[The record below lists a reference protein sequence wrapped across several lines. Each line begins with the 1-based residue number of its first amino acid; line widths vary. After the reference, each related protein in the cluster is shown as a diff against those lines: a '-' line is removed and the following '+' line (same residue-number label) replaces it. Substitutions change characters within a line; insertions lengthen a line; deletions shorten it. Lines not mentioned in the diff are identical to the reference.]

1 MTNLLFLSQID
12 STSHQIATIEREY
25 MNAITKLLRR
35 TNLISM
41 ASAAALCSLL
51 PLSVNAASVSPL
63 GVNVKAFSS
72 TTVFLTFLGLNNQV
86 PAEGLWCGA
95 INANQSCV
103 PGTIFGRLP
112 QRYNLS
118 RLSGGNNYT
127 DIMTI
132 PASVTRRAYQDA
144 AQGNQGDFFY
154 VRRLVSTTG
163 GADEF
168 VAVTCRLAAGG
179 ARVPLSLSSV
189 KLELAKNRSVP
200 AIATGTTL
208 PNFGAQIAYN
218 GTGRLKGRWELVS
231 PGDPRPSQRDLLTE
245 ASLPLE
251 ERGLQQRYTQ
261 LERFDLF
268 LPPTGQVFLPGPN
281 PDRIP
286 KGASGLHLILLRI
299 EATDDREGDS
309 TLTTGIVSSGGVAGF
324 PMPVLRYF
332 IGTSDGKLA
341 LIEPQAD
348 TQLSQLKPIQFTW
361 QGIGAAGGYRLE
373 IKDKDR
379 IVLSALLSADRTT
392 YTAPP
397 WLKDKTQKSLTW
409 RVQALKSDGSVLSE
423 SPSQQF
429 QILAK

>member
-1 MTNLLFLSQID
+1 
-12 STSHQIATIEREY
+12 
-25 MNAITKLLRR
+25 
-35 TNLISM
+35 
-41 ASAAALCSLL
+41 
-51 PLSVNAASVSPL
+51 
-63 GVNVKAFSS
+63 
-72 TTVFLTFLGLNNQV
+72 
-86 PAEGLWCGA
+86 
-95 INANQSCV
+95 
-103 PGTIFGRLP
+103 
-112 QRYNLS
+112 
-118 RLSGGNNYT
+118 
-127 DIMTI
+127 
-132 PASVTRRAYQDA
+132 
-144 AQGNQGDFFY
+144 
-154 VRRLVSTTG
+154 
-163 GADEF
+163 
-168 VAVTCRLAAGG
+168 
-179 ARVPLSLSSV
+179 
-189 KLELAKNRSVP
+189 
-200 AIATGTTL
+200 
-208 PNFGAQIAYN
+208 
-218 GTGRLKGRWELVS
+218 
-231 PGDPRPSQRDLLTE
+231 
-245 ASLPLE
+245 LPLE

-332 IGTSDGKLA
+332 IGTNDGKLA

>member
-1 MTNLLFLSQID
+1 MNSMT
-12 STSHQIATIEREY
+12 R
-25 MNAITKLLRR
+25 LLRR
-35 TNLISM
+35 TSLINL
-41 ASAAALCSLL
+41 ASLAALFALL
-51 PLSVNAASVSPL
+51 PLAVNAASVSPV
-63 GVNVKAFSS
+63 GVNVKAFST

-189 KLELAKNRSVP
+189 KLELAKNRAAP

-208 PNFGAQIAYN
+208 PIFGAQIAYN

-231 PGDPRPSQRDLLTE
+231 PGDPRPSQRDLLPE
-245 ASLPLE
+245 ASLPAE

-299 EATDDREGDS
+299 EATEIPLSRQG
-309 TLTTGIVSSGGVAGF
+309 LLVVAG
-324 PMPVLRYF
+324 
-332 IGTSDGKLA
+332 
-341 LIEPQAD
+341 
-348 TQLSQLKPIQFTW
+348 
-361 QGIGAAGGYRLE
+361 
-373 IKDKDR
+373 
-379 IVLSALLSADRTT
+379 
-392 YTAPP
+392 
-397 WLKDKTQKSLTW
+397 
-409 RVQALKSDGSVLSE
+409 
-423 SPSQQF
+423 
-429 QILAK
+429 

>member
-1 MTNLLFLSQID
+1 
-12 STSHQIATIEREY
+12 
-25 MNAITKLLRR
+25 MNAIIKLLSKI
-35 TNLISM
+35 TSISL
-41 ASAAALCSLL
+41 ASLALTISLCSL
-51 PLSVNAASVSPL
+51 PAKAASVSPV

-95 INANQSCV
+95 IAANQSCL

-132 PASVTRRAYQDA
+132 PASITRRAYQDA

-189 KLELAKNRSVP
+189 KLELAKNRAVP

-208 PNFGAQIAYN
+208 PSFGAQIAYN

-231 PGDPRPSQRDLLTE
+231 PGDPRPSQRDLLPE

-286 KGASGLHLILLRI
+286 KGATGLHLILLRI

-309 TLTTGIVSSGGVAGF
+309 TLATGIVSSGGVAGF

-332 IGTSDGKLA
+332 IGTSEGKLA
-341 LIEPQAD
+341 LLKPQPD
-348 TQLSQLKPIQFTW
+348 TQLSQLKPIQFAW
-361 QGIGAAGGYRLE
+361 QGISTAGGYRLE
-373 IKDKDR
+373 IKDRDR
-379 IVLSALLSADRTT
+379 IILSALLSADRTT

-397 WLKDKTQKSLTW
+397 WLKERTTSTLTW
-409 RVQALKSDGSVLSE
+409 KIQALKSDGSVLSE
-423 SPSQQF
+423 SSSQQF

>member
-1 MTNLLFLSQID
+1 MTNLLFSSQID
-12 STSHQIATIEREY
+12 SRPHQIAAMGREY
-25 MNAITKLLRR
+25 MNAIIKLLRR
-35 TNLISM
+35 TNLIRI
-41 ASAAALCSLL
+41 ASAAALCSLSL
-51 PLSVNAASVSPL
+51 PVNAASVSPV

-86 PAEGLWCGA
+86 PGEGLWCGA

-112 QRYNLS
+112 QRYNIS

-268 LPPTGQVFLPGPN
+268 LPPTGQVFLPGPK

-332 IGTSDGKLA
+332 IGTNDGKLA
-341 LIEPQAD
+341 LIEPLAD
-348 TQLSQLKPIQFTW
+348 TQLSQLKPIQFAW
-361 QGIGAAGGYRLE
+361 QGVGAAGGYRLE
-373 IKDKDR
+373 IKDQDR

-409 RVQALKSDGSVLSE
+409 RVQALKNDGSVLSE